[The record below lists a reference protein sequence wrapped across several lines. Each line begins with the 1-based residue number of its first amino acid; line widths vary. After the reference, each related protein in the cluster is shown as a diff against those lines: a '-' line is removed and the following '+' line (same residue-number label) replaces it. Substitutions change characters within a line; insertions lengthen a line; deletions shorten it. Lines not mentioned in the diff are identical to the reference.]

1 MSTIVSL
8 DFPWNFPT
16 TKNSFKVPKHLGIR
30 FLPFPNRM
38 IKYVQLEHEPIKAS
52 PNNPLEPLITS
63 VLKTLNALT
72 PNVLPTN
79 FSAMKI
85 LKQT

>member
-1 MSTIVSL
+1 
-8 DFPWNFPT
+8 
-16 TKNSFKVPKHLGIR
+16 
-30 FLPFPNRM
+30 M